1 MDKDRERIA
10 KYFMVECK
18 DCYHGENLANDCPH
32 LDEDICE
39 WQREMADRVLVD
51 IKELGYHRIDLGK
64 LRGLAPEEIG
74 DCLDLE
80 IEAKYPCSEGGSVWT
95 VSVEKLLGRF
105 LSSVKEQIKSQEG
118 KE

>member
-1 MDKDRERIA
+1 MNDRERIA
-10 KYFMVECK
+10 KQIRCEPLCIHSSECYPFVSPVACTK
-18 DCYHGENLANDCPH
+18 FELW
-32 LDEDICE
+32 EDIKDSIE
-39 WQREMADRVLVD
+39 H
-51 IKELGYHRIDLGK
+51 LGYHRIDLEK
-64 LRGLAPEEIG
+64 LKRLAPEEIG

-95 VSVEKLLGRF
+95 VSVEKLLERF